1 MIASTKR
8 TFDTSP
14 NCVSFNTVESTSDV
28 MVSLNG
34 NPLIAA
40 TCN

>member
-1 MIASTKR
+1 MIASSKR

-14 NCVSFNTVESTSDV
+14 NCVSFNTVDSTSEV
-28 MVSLNG
+28 MASPNG

-40 TCN
+40 ACN

>member
-1 MIASTKR
+1 MIASSKR

-14 NCVSFNTVESTSDV
+14 NCVSFNTVDSIPDV
-28 MVSLNG
+28 MASPNG

-40 TCN
+40 ACN